1 MSTEQEESLE
11 EERRLAY
18 VGITRA
24 MEELYLT
31 YAEVRR
37 LFNEDHF
44 NVPSRFLKEIPKEL
58 LQEIRIGTNSLLSSN
73 NRSNS
78 IENGPAEIQGLVIGC
93 RVTHAKFG
101 EGVVLQFEGSGER
114 AKVQI
119 NFDVGAKWLMA
130 SVANLEVVSS

>member
-1 MSTEQEESLE
+1 MADERQSRIKELISRGKEQ
-11 EERRLAY
+11 
-18 VGITRA
+18 G
-24 MEELYLT
+24 YLT

-58 LQEIRIGTNSLLSSN
+58 VQEIRIGSNSLFSSN
-73 NRSNS
+73 NRPNP
-78 IENGPAEIQGLVIGC
+78 IEDGPLEIQGLVIGC